1 MLYVGV
7 HVSCRLVYVRR
18 HVDETTTSG
27 GRREE
32 DTRQLLFGWGDD
44 RPVPLSCRT
53 WVGVARAVEYTSA
66 RPCSD

>member
-7 HVSCRLVYVRR
+7 HVSKKSVRL
-18 HVDETTTSG
+18 
-27 GRREE
+27 E